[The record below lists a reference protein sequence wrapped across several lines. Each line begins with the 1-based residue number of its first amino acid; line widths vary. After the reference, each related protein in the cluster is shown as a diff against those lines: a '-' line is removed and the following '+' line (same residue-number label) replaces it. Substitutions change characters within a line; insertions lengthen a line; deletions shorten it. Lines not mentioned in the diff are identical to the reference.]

1 MNSEYRKLLALKNL
15 QGKQLHKI
23 RCLHKIRKD
32 FSFEEEQQYRHR
44 ARQSY
49 RKLGISIKLHCSRRM
64 RTGSNKNEEKKTNI
78 AVAVYMAP
86 TCFLRCALEFRC
98 LPD

>member
-32 FSFEEEQQYRHR
+32 FSFEEEQQYRQPCSAIVSE
-44 ARQSY
+44 ARHFNQALLLPSHAY
-49 RKLGISIKLHCSRRM
+49 GEQQKRREKDKYCCRRLHGANLFS
-64 RTGSNKNEEKKTNI
+64 
-78 AVAVYMAP
+78 
-86 TCFLRCALEFRC
+86 
-98 LPD
+98 